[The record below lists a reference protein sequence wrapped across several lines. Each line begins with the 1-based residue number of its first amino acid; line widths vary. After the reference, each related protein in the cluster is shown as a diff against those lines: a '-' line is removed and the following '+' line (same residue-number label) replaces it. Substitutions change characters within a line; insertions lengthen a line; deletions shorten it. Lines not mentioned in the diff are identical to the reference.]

1 MCLLGFGLAEETT
14 QLSALISEETRIGS
28 VAVVIGVILIVVTTL
43 NCCFTIDGSSVFYYI
58 VSKKKKKFNFT
69 MFSCESY

>member
-58 VSKKKKKFNFT
+58 VSLKKKNFNFT